1 MKNFSCSRVSF
12 SVAGF
17 TLAAMSSFASAGT
30 VTTHYTPF
38 QSGNGGEFRIVGSTA
53 GMHSQFS
60 DITSAH
66 AYNLAGGDGSTLGYA
81 AAADF
86 QSFCLERN
94 ETIGNGST
102 YSFSIDTAAI
112 RGGLGG
118 QNPVGSGQDPI
129 GNATAFLYRSFR
141 LGTLSNY
148 AYNGAGTNASQI
160 AGEGFSIW
168 SQAAGTGN
176 NNQEARRERAARTL
190 QTAIWFLEGELPGL
204 GSVLPTTVPAPGS
217 GNNDPNP
224 NALNQAEWD
233 QLIAWVNAG
242 NAARNGDYG
251 VRALNLWTD
260 RAGGTAGVYDAG
272 IDTLVQS
279 QLTLIPLPTAA
290 GLGLAGMGGL
300 ALRRRRT
307 A

>member
-1 MKNFSCSRVSF
+1 MLKNL
-12 SVAGF
+12 SVAGL
-17 TLAAMSSFASAGT
+17 TLAAMSAFASAGT
-30 VTTHYTPF
+30 VTTYYTPF

-60 DITSAH
+60 DITVNH
-66 AYNLAGGDGSTLGYA
+66 AYNLNGGDGSTVGYA
-81 AAADF
+81 GMADF

-94 ETIGNGST
+94 ETIGNGAT
-102 YSFSIDTAAI
+102 YQFSIDAAAV

-118 QNPVGSGQDPI
+118 QNPTGSTTDPI
-129 GNATAFLYRSFR
+129 GSATAFLYRSFR
-141 LGTLSNY
+141 MGTLSNY
-148 AYNGAGTNASQI
+148 AYNGAGLSSSQI
-160 AGEGFSIW
+160 AGEGW
-168 SQAAGTGN
+168 SVWSVAAGTAN

-204 GSVLPTTVPAPGS
+204 GGVLPATVPAPTS

-242 NAARNGDYG
+242 NAAPNRDYG
-251 VRALNLWTD
+251 VRALNLWID
-260 RAGGTAGVYDAG
+260 GAGGIAGQYDSR
-272 IDTLVQS
+272 DTLVQS

-290 GLGLAGMGGL
+290 ALGLAGMGGL
-300 ALRRRRT
+300 TLRRRRT